1 MKSLRALGSLV
12 LLASSLSA
20 AAVGDDGRGEIT
32 VDPAGPV
39 DELMVAYRI
48 YGFMGEPVIDGTY
61 RWKSATL
68 LKLDLANVVWLAV
81 ENQLGKAYIPISG
94 TVPEPGVFN
103 FNTPGSPAWDKVLAK
118 TWTGATATA
127 FMSEK
132 DAKAF
137 WRAGFKVVDAQLSHP
152 GK

>member
-1 MKSLRALGSLV
+1 M
-12 LLASSLSA
+12 ASSLSA

-39 DELMVAYRI
+39 DELMVKYRI
-48 YGFMGEPVIDGTY
+48 YGFMGEPVILGVY

-68 LKLDLANVVWLAV
+68 LDLEPANVIWLTV

-94 TVPEPGVFN
+94 TVPKSGEFN
-103 FNTPGSPAWDKVLAK
+103 FDTPGSPAWNKALA
-118 TWTGATATA
+118 TAWTGATATD
-127 FMSEK
+127 FMEEQ

-137 WRAGFKVVDAQLSHP
+137 WRTGFKVVDAQLSHP